1 MDGGGNRVEKL
12 NHWLYPELRQ
22 IVSSEQ
28 RDAMRKAKETPHD
41 AVELIGLG
49 VALLVTVA
57 LTRYSAAGWGLAE
70 RIGAMLA
77 NFVVAIP
84 VLVVLAGPFYVRRTR
99 RGLRTYLAQRSPNR
113 EA

>member
-1 MDGGGNRVEKL
+1 METLNR
-12 NHWLYPELRQ
+12 WLFPELRR
-22 IVSSEQ
+22 IDPSE
-28 RDAMRKAKETPHD
+28 RAGALRKAKETPFD
-41 AVELIGLG
+41 AVELIGLA
-49 VALLVTVA
+49 VALLVTVS

-70 RIGAMLA
+70 RVGAMLA

-99 RGLRTYLAQRSPNR
+99 RGLRTYLAHRSTNR

>member
-1 MDGGGNRVEKL
+1 VGNQVEKL

-22 IVSSEQ
+22 IASSEQ
-28 RDAMRKAKETPHD
+28 RDAMRKAKETPLD

-49 VALLVTVA
+49 VTLLVTVS
-57 LTRYSAAGWGLAE
+57 LTRYSAGGWGLAE
-70 RIGAMLA
+70 RFGAMLA

-99 RGLRTYLAQRSPNR
+99 RRLRTYLERRSAER

>member
-1 MDGGGNRVEKL
+1 VEKL

-22 IVSSEQ
+22 IDSSEQ
-28 RDAMRKAKETPHD
+28 GEALRKAKETSFD
-41 AVELIGLG
+41 AVELIGLA
-49 VALLVTVA
+49 VALLVTVS

-70 RIGAMLA
+70 RLGAMLA

-84 VLVVLAGPFYVRRTR
+84 VLVVFAGPFYVRRTR
-99 RGLRTYLAQRSPNR
+99 RGLRTYLSRRSANR